1 MSRKTEEIRR
11 CIEERGIEE
20 FSRSSGPGGQH
31 VNKTSSKVTLK
42 IPLSELPV
50 RTEEIRRIEHLLSGR
65 MNSEGELVIRSSETR
80 SQTNNRKRAYERA
93 LQLIVSALAPE
104 KKRRPT
110 SPSRGSK
117 ERRLESKKRRGDKK
131 RLRKPPQER

>member
-11 CIEERGIEE
+11 CIEENGIEE
-20 FSRSSGPGGQH
+20 FSRSGGPGGQH

-50 RTEEIRRIEHLLSGR
+50 TTEELRRIEHLLSGR
-65 MNSEGELVIRSSETR
+65 INSEGELIIRSSETR
-80 SQTNNRKRAYERA
+80 SQANNRKRAYERA
-93 LQLIVSALAPE
+93 EQLIVSALTPV
-104 KKRRPT
+104 KSRRPT

-117 ERRLESKKRRGDKK
+117 ERRLESKKKRGEKK
-131 RLRKPPQER
+131 RLRKPPGER